1 VDLKADV
8 IIVGGG
14 PCGSFSAFK
23 MAKLNV
29 KVLVCEEHS
38 EIGAPSHCA
47 GHISLQGLKQLG
59 LHLPKEVIE
68 NEIRGAIFYS
78 PSGFEFK
85 VQFAAPVTYVLNR
98 TLFDRF
104 LAELAEKAG
113 AEYRLGTRVDSL
125 LADSGRVSGVLT
137 NNEALKSKLVIDCE
151 GCSSLLLKKARL
163 PTLDRTLVVQGVE
176 AEVDKIDNVEK
187 KTVEVYVGEKYAPGF
202 YAWIIPRP
210 DGSAK
215 IGLATNRG
223 NPKACLKRLISHH
236 PKAKSKLGDSEIV
249 RISYHPITLG
259 GPLTPSYH
267 DGLLIVGD
275 AASQVKPTT
284 GGGII
289 MGLNCARIASE
300 TAYEAIKQ
308 DDTPATFLSIYQ
320 KRWQE
325 MIGFDMA
332 VMRRMRLLL
341 NRLSDRQLDKIIA
354 MSSQLGLDK
363 SLTQVGDIDFQGRG
377 MRPLFRSPA
386 AWTIAMYTIISSL
399 VYPF

>member
-1 VDLKADV
+1 MDLKADV
-8 IIVGGG
+8 IVVGGG

-23 MAKLNV
+23 MAKLNM

-38 EIGAPSHCA
+38 EIGVPSHCA
-47 GHISLQGLKQLG
+47 GHVGLQGLKQLG

-104 LAELAEKAG
+104 LAGLAEKAG

-151 GCSSLLLKKARL
+151 GCSSLLLKKAKL

-176 AEVDKIDNVEK
+176 AEVDKIEAVENE
-187 KTVEVYVGEKYAPGF
+187 TVEVYLGEKYAPGF

-215 IGLATNRG
+215 IGLATNQG
-223 NPKACLKRLISHH
+223 NPKACLQRLVNRH
-236 PKAKSKLGDSEIV
+236 KKVRGRLRGSEIV

-308 DDTPATFLSIYQ
+308 DDTTATFLSIYQ

-363 SLTQVGDIDFQGRG
+363 SLTQIGDIDFQGRG